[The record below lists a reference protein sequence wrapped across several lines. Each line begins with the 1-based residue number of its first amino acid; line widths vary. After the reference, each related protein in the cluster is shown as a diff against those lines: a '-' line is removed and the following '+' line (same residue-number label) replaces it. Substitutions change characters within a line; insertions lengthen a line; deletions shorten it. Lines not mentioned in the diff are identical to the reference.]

1 MLFEKAERL
10 ALNCFYIFYQ
20 CIRWVAPAFICIL
33 QSGVQSLVQGM
44 LENIGQ
50 YR

>member
-10 ALNCFYIFYQ
+10 ALNCFYIF
-20 CIRWVAPAFICIL
+20 FINVLGGWRQLDLYSTEWC
-33 QSGVQSLVQGM
+33 SVLVQGM